1 MKKAFKWIL
10 IVLAAIVILP
20 VLLYGIFRLAVP
32 ISRSDEGVRAYV
44 LHQIPMGTGWD
55 DAISVAEDKEWQIR
69 ETRTDRGLHINE
81 EAGMARFAS
90 EEEMRNGPENEENV
104 RIVGE
109 QAMFVH
115 LGEYSELF
123 CVDVLAYLAFDENG
137 ELVEV
142 AIKRYV
148 DAL

>member
-10 IVLAAIVILP
+10 IILAAIVILT
-20 VLLYGIFRLAVP
+20 VIMYGIFRLAVP

-55 DAISVAEDKEWQIR
+55 DAISVVEDKEWKIR
-69 ETRTDRGLHINE
+69 EIRTDRGLHINE
-81 EAGMARFAS
+81 AAGLASFAS
-90 EEEMRNGPENEENV
+90 EEEMSNGPENKENV

-115 LGEYSELF
+115 LGEYREIF

-137 ELVEV
+137 KLIEV

-148 DAL
+148 DAP